1 MITMGAKTSFGQVY
15 VKPTFFIIFGGTK
28 WEIEGSVKGEQVANM
43 IRSLRMLCRVT
54 EQTIPIEQEE
64 IENVI
69 SKYGNNLARFEKF
82 LKKKNNDLYLLS
94 QKISSGT
101 FLRNDYLTFDTYEET
116 FEGYDIY
123 FNLEVIHG
131 ARICVKY
138 DKKTKKCKE
147 FYFVESYLFDKRDL
161 KFYNTQYAM
170 GRITNP
176 KLLSDL
182 LEKIK
187 TVPGIRFKLLF
198 L

>member
-1 MITMGAKTSFGQVY
+1 MITMGGKTSFGQVY
-15 VKPTFFIIFGGTK
+15 VKPTFFIIFGATR
-28 WEIEGSVKGEQVANM
+28 WAIEGSAAGEVVANM
-43 IRSLRMLCRVT
+43 LRSLRMLCRMT
-54 EQTIPIEQEE
+54 GQTIPIEQEE
-64 IENVI
+64 IEKI
-69 SKYGNNLARFEKF
+69 ITKYGNNLARFEKF
-82 LKKKNNDLYLLS
+82 LKKKNNELYLAS

-101 FLRNDYLTFDTYEET
+101 FLRNDHLTFDMYEEN
-116 FEGYDIY
+116 FDGYEIY
-123 FNLEVIHG
+123 FNSEDIYG

-147 FYFVESYLFDKRDL
+147 FFFVESFAFDKRDL
-161 KFYNTQYAM
+161 KFYNAQYTI

-187 TVPGIRFKLLF
+187 TVPEIRFKLLF